1 MKRFFSAVRK
11 EYGLYLI
18 FLVPL
23 AWYVIFMYVPMY
35 GLQIAFKRYNAR
47 LGILGSPWVGM
58 QYFKQFFDS
67 YYFRDL
73 LVNTLVL
80 NVFQMAVGFPV
91 PILLALIINEIR
103 IRPLQKAVQNITYI
117 PYFLSIVVI
126 VSMLKLFSNT
136 EYGLFNKIVTFFG
149 GQPVDYFAKVGAFR
163 PLYVFS
169 GVWQNMGFNSVIY
182 IAALSAIDPQ
192 LYEAASIDGASRIRK
207 IIHVSIP
214 QIAPT
219 IVILFIMRI
228 GSLMNVGFEKVLL
241 MQNNVNMEV
250 SDVISTFI
258 YRNGIQKGQL
268 SYSAAV
274 GIFNSLIN
282 LFLLLGANR
291 LTRRIGDTG
300 LW

>member
-1 MKRFFSAVRK
+1 MKNFLRAVRR

-23 AWYVIFMYVPMY
+23 VWYVIFMYVPMY

-241 MQNNVNMEV
+241 MQNNVNIEV

>member
-1 MKRFFSAVRK
+1 MKNFLRAVRR

-23 AWYVIFMYVPMY
+23 VWYIIFMYVPMY

>member
-1 MKRFFSAVRK
+1 MQKTRRPSVKRSLRK
-11 EYGLYLI
+11 YWDLYLLLI
-18 FLVPL
+18 PVVAYFVLFKFL
-23 AWYVIFMYVPMY
+23 PMY

-228 GSLMNVGFEKVLL
+228 GSLMNVGFEKV
-241 MQNNVNMEV
+241 
-250 SDVISTFI
+250 
-258 YRNGIQKGQL
+258 
-268 SYSAAV
+268 
-274 GIFNSLIN
+274 
-282 LFLLLGANR
+282 
-291 LTRRIGDTG
+291 
-300 LW
+300 